1 MIKGKRGNKK
11 RQRFAK
17 TARCHEVK
25 RAQTGKRRKKGED
38 EKREARAKKNEGKGK
53 RKERRVVNCWPQFTC
68 RIREIIIFSCEFS
81 QLASRLT
88 NVTRSLF
95 HFNSIYDIIRLLYRI
110 FDNKFRTFFLVKIN
124 RHSVPSEFQVIFRL

>member
-68 RIREIIIFSCEFS
+68 RIREIIIFTF
-81 QLASRLT
+81 
-88 NVTRSLF
+88 
-95 HFNSIYDIIRLLYRI
+95 LLRI
-110 FDNKFRTFFLVKIN
+110 FSISIPFNQRNEITV
-124 RHSVPSEFQVIFRL
+124 SFQFYLRYNTIVVSYI